1 LAAAVALLLLRQRDA
16 VGLVRFDATLRDVV
30 PPRSQRTQW
39 RRLMAAFSE
48 PGGGTSSDVAGALLQ
63 AGRLV
68 RRPGFV
74 VLLSDLLTDPEPVA
88 DAARTLR
95 ARGHEVLV
103 LHVMDPAERDFP
115 ESGEA
120 RYRDPE
126 SKIEVPASPADVR
139 TTYQTTVQEALAE
152 WRAALG
158 RAGARYAV
166 AMTDEPFGRPL
177 RHLVGVNGRGAM
189 I

>member
-1 LAAAVALLLLRQRDA
+1 MR
-16 VGLVRFDATLRDVV
+16 
-30 PPRSQRTQW
+30 
-39 RRLMAAFSE
+39 
-48 PGGGTSSDVAGALLQ
+48 
-63 AGRLV
+63 
-68 RRPGFV
+68 
-74 VLLSDLLTDPEPVA
+74 PVA
-88 DAARTLR
+88 C
-95 ARGHEVLV
+95 GHEVLV

-126 SKIEVPASPADVR
+126 STIEVPASPADVR
-139 TTYQTTVQEALAE
+139 TAYQDTVQEALAE

-177 RHLVGVNGRGAM
+177 RQLLGANGRGAM

>member
-1 LAAAVALLLLRQRDA
+1 
-16 VGLVRFDATLRDVV
+16 
-30 PPRSQRTQW
+30 
-39 RRLMAAFSE
+39 
-48 PGGGTSSDVAGALLQ
+48 
-63 AGRLV
+63 
-68 RRPGFV
+68 V

-126 SKIEVPASPADVR
+126 SQIEVPASPADVR

-158 RAGARYAV
+158 RAGARYAM

-177 RHLVGVNGRGAM
+177 RQLVGVNGRGAM